1 MTQTAA
7 IDTGTNNDAGRRSRF
22 LGQMRRVPGAVAII
36 ATGIGDDR
44 TGLVATAWNS
54 LCADPPMLLAC
65 INRKA
70 SAYPLVQR
78 SRAFSVNLL
87 ATSHSE
93 TVAIFSAQRGLE
105 GSARFVD
112 SDWIT
117 GPMGQPMLRQAIA
130 SFECTL
136 EGTHDYGTHTI
147 LIGQVGDMSSD
158 NDAEA
163 MLYLDGCFASA
174 VRAL

>member
-1 MTQTAA
+1 MTQTATVEA
-7 IDTGTNNDAGRRSRF
+7 DLDDIAAKRSRF
-22 LGQMRRVPGAVAII
+22 LGQMRRVPGAVAVI
-36 ATGIGDDR
+36 ATGFEGDR

-54 LCADPPMLLAC
+54 LSADPPMLLAC
-65 INRKA
+65 VNRKA
-70 SAYPLVQR
+70 SAYSLVQR

-87 ATSHSE
+87 ATGHSE

-105 GSARFVD
+105 GAARCVD

-117 GPMGQPMLRQAIA
+117 GPLGQPMLRKAIA

-136 EGTHDYGTHTI
+136 EATHDYGTHTI
-147 LIGQVGDMSSD
+147 LIGQVGDMRSE

-174 VRAL
+174 VRQL